1 MDVVRSSM
9 LHVGDS
15 RDSIARYVRGG
26 EKPGLE
32 GDGSRP
38 ERDGADESED
48 RRDRGAG
55 RGRGRD
61 GLNSAGRLA
70 VGLDDLGQP
79 QVVQG
84 APSKLAE
91 F

>member
-1 MDVVRSSM
+1 M

-15 RDSIARYVRGG
+15 RDSIARYVRWGG
-26 EKPGLE
+26 KPGL
-32 GDGSRP
+32 DGNVSRP

-70 VGLDDLGQP
+70 VNGLDDLGQP